1 MILYRPHGCQ
11 DQRSKA
17 KFLQKGSLQIMS
29 QFRGFVRENS
39 GPTVKPICFEIA
51 LVIEK
56 FSGTILPCRSG
67 RILSFTF
74 SLGRKSVNKSE
85 KENSDDFRGG
95 LWPLIAYLFQLQP
108 LDAMRLIVVFK
119 IWSLKKKRERRE
131 KQKPADHKFREGLG
145 TLIRGEDFRN
155 LLLTECSPAMVS
167 AKISAQ

>member
-1 MILYRPHGCQ
+1 
-11 DQRSKA
+11 
-17 KFLQKGSLQIMS
+17 MS

-95 LWPLIAYLFQLQP
+95 L
-108 LDAMRLIVVFK
+108 
-119 IWSLKKKRERRE
+119 
-131 KQKPADHKFREGLG
+131 
-145 TLIRGEDFRN
+145 
-155 LLLTECSPAMVS
+155 
-167 AKISAQ
+167 